1 MSFSLHAAT
10 IPPYLQI
17 LGSVGRLVD
26 RAEAWCAETNTPTEE
41 VIAARLIADMLPF
54 TYQVKSTAE
63 HSIGAVQS
71 VRAGFATPSL
81 SMPPA
86 TFAELRDKVAGAR
99 LELAAVEPA
108 ELDSYVGKSVRFE
121 FKDLK
126 RDFTAE
132 NFLIGYALPNFYF
145 HAVTAYDLLRAR
157 GMQLGKRDF
166 LGDLPATSV

>member
-1 MSFSLHAAT
+1 MSFSLHAAI

-17 LGSVGRLVD
+17 LGSVARLVD
-26 RAEAWCAETNTPTEE
+26 RAEAWCAETGTPAEE

-63 HSIGAVQS
+63 HSIGAIKS
-71 VRAGFATPSL
+71 VREGFATPSL
-81 SMPPA
+81 AMPPS
-86 TFAELRDKVAGAR
+86 TFAELRDKVAAAR
-99 LELAAVEPA
+99 ADLAALDPA
-108 ELDSYVGKSVRFE
+108 EIDSFVGKPVRFE
-121 FKDLK
+121 FKGMT

-157 GMQLGKRDF
+157 GVQLGKRDF
-166 LGDLPATSV
+166 LGDLPTISA

>member
-1 MSFSLHAAT
+1 MTFSLHAAT

-17 LGSVGRLVD
+17 LGSVANLVD
-26 RAEAWCAETNTPTEE
+26 RAEAWCAETSTPAEE
-41 VIAARLIADMLPF
+41 VIGARLIADMLPF

-63 HSIGAVQS
+63 HSIGAIHS

-81 SMPPA
+81 AMPPT
-86 TFAELRDKVAGAR
+86 TFAELRDKVAAAR
-99 LELAAVEPA
+99 AELAAVEPA
-108 ELDSYVGKSVRFE
+108 EVDSFVGKPVRFE
-121 FKDLK
+121 FKAMT

-157 GMQLGKRDF
+157 GVQLGKRDF
-166 LGDLPATSV
+166 LGELPATTA